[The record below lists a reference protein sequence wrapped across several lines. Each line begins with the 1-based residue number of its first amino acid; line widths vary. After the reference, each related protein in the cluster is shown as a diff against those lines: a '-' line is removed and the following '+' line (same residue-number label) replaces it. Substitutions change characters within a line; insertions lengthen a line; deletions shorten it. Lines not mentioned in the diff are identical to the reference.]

1 LRLNRD
7 SLKIGAQGGGDP
19 ENGETKRMTGY
30 RVGLALGGGAARGW
44 SHIGVVEA
52 LVEAGI
58 EPVAVA
64 GTSMG
69 ALVGAA
75 HAAGRLDALKEW
87 AVAVDWRAIVAL
99 ADIGGVVEGRRI
111 RALLHELGL
120 DGDIGALAIPFA
132 AVATD
137 LADGREIWLRDG
149 PLDLAIRASI
159 SMPGIF
165 SPVLA
170 GERWL
175 VDGGLVNPV
184 PVSTCRAL
192 GADFVIAVHV
202 GDGLLG
208 RRRDRLRV
216 DPEGDA
222 ALRAARIAQMLEQA
236 PFPLREAAGRVLPH
250 LVKTQTRTPG
260 YFDVLV
266 NSLNIMQDKINSS
279 RLAGEPPHVLIAPQ
293 VATINLLDFDRA
305 ADAIAAGRAAAES
318 ALGTIGEMLAR

>member
-1 LRLNRD
+1 MGN
-7 SLKIGAQGGGDP
+7 
-19 ENGETKRMTGY
+19 Y

-44 SHIGVVEA
+44 SHIGVIEA

-58 EPVAVA
+58 EPVAIA

-75 HAAGRLDALKEW
+75 HAAGRLDALKAW
-87 AVAVDWRAIVAL
+87 ALAVDRRALVSL
-99 ADIGGVVEGRRI
+99 ADLGLAGGGIVDGQRI
-111 RALLHELGL
+111 RALLRELGI
-120 DGDIGALAIPFA
+120 DGEIRALGTPFA

-137 LADGREIWLRDG
+137 LADGREIWLQDG
-149 PLDLAIRASI
+149 PADLAIRASI

-165 SPVLA
+165 SPVLV

-175 VDGGLVNPV
+175 VDGGLVNQV

-192 GADFVIAVHV
+192 GADFVIAVHA

-208 RRRDRLRV
+208 RRRERLRV

-222 ALRAARIAQMLEQA
+222 QAAAARTAQMLEQVPLA
-236 PFPLREAAGRVLPH
+236 LREAAARVLPH
-250 LVKTQTRTPG
+250 LMRPETRAPG

-266 NSLNIMQDKINSS
+266 NSLNIMQDKITRS
-279 RLAGEPPHVLIAPQ
+279 RLAGEPPHMLIAPE
-293 VATINLLDFDRA
+293 VSAINLLDFDRA
-305 ADAIAAGRAAAES
+305 EEAIAAGREAVEK
-318 ALGTIGEMLAR
+318 ALDGIRDQLSR

>member
-1 LRLNRD
+1 MANDR
-7 SLKIGAQGGGDP
+7 I
-19 ENGETKRMTGY
+19 
-30 RVGLALGGGAARGW
+30 GLALGGGAARGW
-44 SHIGVVEA
+44 AHIGVIEV
-52 LVEAGI
+52 LREAGI

-75 HAAGRLDALKEW
+75 HAAGRLDALGQW
-87 AVAVDWRAIVAL
+87 AAGVDWRTIVSL
-99 ADIGGVVEGRRI
+99 FDIGLAAGGMIDGQRI
-111 RALLHELGL
+111 QSLLRDLGI
-120 DGDIGALAIPFA
+120 DGEIAVLPVAFA

-137 LADGREIWLRDG
+137 LADGREIWLDRG

-170 GERWL
+170 DGRWL
-175 VDGGLVNPV
+175 VDGGLVNQV

-192 GADFVIAVHV
+192 GADFILAVHV

-208 RRRDRLRV
+208 RRREKLRV

-222 ALRAARIAQMLEQA
+222 ASLAARVAQVLAQVPA
-236 PFPLREAAGRVLPH
+236 PLRDQAGRVLPH
-250 LVKTQTRTPG
+250 LLKSGPRSPG

-266 NSLNIMQDKINSS
+266 NSLNIMQEKITRS
-279 RLAGEPPHVLIAPQ
+279 RLAGEPPHLLIAPD
-293 VATINLLDFDRA
+293 VATIGLMDFDRA
-305 ADAIAAGRAAAES
+305 AEAIAAGRIAAEK
-318 ALGTIGEMLAR
+318 ALPAIREMLAR

>member
-1 LRLNRD
+1 MAR
-7 SLKIGAQGGGDP
+7 
-19 ENGETKRMTGY
+19 Y
-30 RVGLALGGGAARGW
+30 RVGLALGGGAAPGW
-44 SHIGVVEA
+44 SHIGVIEA

-87 AVAVDWRAIVAL
+87 ALAVDWHTIVSL
-99 ADIGGVVEGRRI
+99 ADLGIAGGGIVDGQRI
-111 RALLHELGL
+111 RALLGQLGF
-120 DGDIGALAIPFA
+120 DGDIGSFPVPFA

-149 PLDLAIRASI
+149 PADLVIRASI

-165 SPVLA
+165 SPVLV

-175 VDGGLVNPV
+175 VDGGLVNQV
-184 PVSTCRAL
+184 PVSTCRAM

-208 RRRDRLRV
+208 RRRERLRV

-222 ALRAARIAQMLEQA
+222 AVRAARVAQMLEQV
-236 PFPLREAAGRVLPH
+236 PFALRETAGRLLPH
-250 LVKTQTRTPG
+250 LMRTETRAPG

-266 NSLNIMQDKINSS
+266 NSLNIMQEKINRS
-279 RLAGEPPHVLIAPQ
+279 RLAGEPPHILIAPD

-305 ADAIAAGRAAAES
+305 GEAIAAGRAAAEK
-318 ALGTIGEMLAR
+318 ALDAIRELLAR

>member
-1 LRLNRD
+1 M
-7 SLKIGAQGGGDP
+7 AH
-19 ENGETKRMTGY
+19 Y

-44 SHIGVVEA
+44 SHIGVIEA

-87 AVAVDWRAIVAL
+87 ALAVDWRTIVSL
-99 ADIGGVVEGRRI
+99 ADLGLAGGGIIDGQRI
-111 RALLHELGL
+111 RALLGQLGL
-120 DGDIGALAIPFA
+120 DGEIRSFPVPFA

-137 LADGREIWLRDG
+137 LADGREIWLQDG
-149 PLDLAIRASI
+149 PADLAIRASI

-165 SPVLA
+165 SPVLV

-175 VDGGLVNPV
+175 VDGGLVNQV
-184 PVSTCRAL
+184 PVSTCRAM

-208 RRRDRLRV
+208 RRREKLRV

-222 ALRAARIAQMLEQA
+222 AALAARVAQMLEQV
-236 PFPLREAAGRVLPH
+236 PFALRETAGRVLPR
-250 LVKTQTRTPG
+250 LLKTETRAPG

-266 NSLNIMQDKINSS
+266 NSLNIMQEKINRS
-279 RLAGEPPHVLIAPQ
+279 RLAGEPPHILIAPD
-293 VATINLLDFDRA
+293 VATINLIDFDRA
-305 ADAIAAGRAAAES
+305 AEAIAAGRAAAEK
-318 ALGTIGEMLAR
+318 ALGTIGELLAR

>member
-1 LRLNRD
+1 MAR
-7 SLKIGAQGGGDP
+7 
-19 ENGETKRMTGY
+19 Y
-30 RVGLALGGGAARGW
+30 RVGLALGGGAAPGW
-44 SHIGVVEA
+44 SHIGVIEA

-87 AVAVDWRAIVAL
+87 ALAVDWHTIVSL
-99 ADIGGVVEGRRI
+99 ADLGIAGGGIVDGQRI
-111 RALLHELGL
+111 RALLGQLGF
-120 DGDIGALAIPFA
+120 DGDIGSFPVPFA

-149 PLDLAIRASI
+149 PADLAIRASI

-165 SPVLA
+165 SPVLV

-175 VDGGLVNPV
+175 VDGGLVNQV
-184 PVSTCRAL
+184 PVSTCRAM

-208 RRRDRLRV
+208 RRRERLRV

-222 ALRAARIAQMLEQA
+222 AVRAARVAQMLEQV
-236 PFPLREAAGRVLPH
+236 PFALRETAGRLLPH
-250 LVKTQTRTPG
+250 LMRTETRAPG

-266 NSLNIMQDKINSS
+266 NSLNIMQEKINRS
-279 RLAGEPPHVLIAPQ
+279 RLAGEPPHILIAPD

-305 ADAIAAGRAAAES
+305 GEAIAAGRAAAEK
-318 ALGTIGEMLAR
+318 ALDAIRELLAR

>member
-1 LRLNRD
+1 M
-7 SLKIGAQGGGDP
+7 AH
-19 ENGETKRMTGY
+19 Y
-30 RVGLALGGGAARGW
+30 RIGLALGGGAARGW

-58 EPVAVA
+58 EPVAIA

-87 AVAVDWRAIVAL
+87 ALGVDWRTIVSL
-99 ADIGGVVEGRRI
+99 ADLGLAGGGIVDGQRI
-111 RALLHELGL
+111 RALLGQLGI
-120 DGDIGALAIPFA
+120 DGEIRSLAIPFA

-137 LADGREIWLRDG
+137 LADGREIWLQDG
-149 PLDLAIRASI
+149 PADLAIRASI

-165 SPVLA
+165 SPVLV

-175 VDGGLVNPV
+175 VDGGLVNQV
-184 PVSTCRAL
+184 PVSTCRAM

-208 RRRDRLRV
+208 RRRERLRV

-222 ALRAARIAQMLEQA
+222 AARAARVAQMLEQV
-236 PFPLREAAGRVLPH
+236 PFALREAAGRVLPR
-250 LVKTQTRTPG
+250 LMKTETRAPG

-266 NSLNIMQDKINSS
+266 NSLNIMQEKINRS
-279 RLAGEPPHVLIAPQ
+279 RLAGEPPHILIAPD

-305 ADAIAAGRAAAES
+305 GEAIAAGRTAAEK
-318 ALGTIGEMLAR
+318 ALPTITEMLAR

>member
-1 LRLNRD
+1 M
-7 SLKIGAQGGGDP
+7 AH
-19 ENGETKRMTGY
+19 Y
-30 RVGLALGGGAARGW
+30 RIGLALGGGAARGW

-58 EPVAVA
+58 EPVAIA

-75 HAAGRLDALKEW
+75 HAAGRLGALKEW
-87 AVAVDWRAIVAL
+87 ALGVDWRTIVSL
-99 ADIGGVVEGRRI
+99 ADLGLAGGGIVDGQRI
-111 RALLHELGL
+111 RALLRELGI
-120 DGDIGALAIPFA
+120 DGDIRSLGIPFA
-132 AVATD
+132 AIAAD
-137 LADGREIWLRDG
+137 LADGREIWLQDG
-149 PLDLAIRASI
+149 PADLAIRASI

-165 SPVLA
+165 SPVLV

-175 VDGGLVNPV
+175 VDGGLVNQV
-184 PVSTCRAL
+184 PVSACRAM

-208 RRRDRLRV
+208 RRRERLRV

-222 ALRAARIAQMLEQA
+222 AARADRIAQMLEQV
-236 PFPLREAAGRVLPH
+236 PFPLRETAGRILPR
-250 LVKTQTRTPG
+250 LMKTETRAPG

-266 NSLNIMQDKINSS
+266 NALNIMQEKINRS
-279 RLAGEPPHVLIAPQ
+279 RLAGEPPHVMITPD

-305 ADAIAAGRAAAES
+305 GEAIAAGRAAAEK
-318 ALGTIGEMLAR
+318 ALDTIGDLLSR

>member
-1 LRLNRD
+1 M
-7 SLKIGAQGGGDP
+7 AH
-19 ENGETKRMTGY
+19 Y

-44 SHIGVVEA
+44 SHIGVIEA

-87 AVAVDWRAIVAL
+87 ALVVDWRTIVSLVDLGL
-99 ADIGGVVEGRRI
+99 AGGGIVEGQRI
-111 RALLHELGL
+111 RALLGQLGI
-120 DGDIGALAIPFA
+120 DGEIRSFPVPFA

-137 LADGREIWLRDG
+137 LADGREIWLQDG
-149 PLDLAIRASI
+149 PADLAIRASI

-175 VDGGLVNPV
+175 VDGGLVNQV
-184 PVSTCRAL
+184 PVSTCRAM

-208 RRRDRLRV
+208 RRRERLRV

-222 ALRAARIAQMLEQA
+222 AALAARVAQMLEQV
-236 PFPLREAAGRVLPH
+236 PFALRETAGRVLPH
-250 LVKTQTRTPG
+250 LMRTETRAPG

-266 NSLNIMQDKINSS
+266 NSLNIMQEKINRS
-279 RLAGEPPHVLIAPQ
+279 RLAGEPPHILIAPD

-305 ADAIAAGRAAAES
+305 AEAIAAGRAAAEK
-318 ALGTIGEMLAR
+318 ALDAIRELMAR

>member
-1 LRLNRD
+1 M
-7 SLKIGAQGGGDP
+7 AH
-19 ENGETKRMTGY
+19 Y

-44 SHIGVVEA
+44 SHIGVIEA

-75 HAAGRLDALKEW
+75 HAAGRLGALKEW
-87 AVAVDWRAIVAL
+87 ALAVDWRTIVSLVDLGL
-99 ADIGGVVEGRRI
+99 AGGGIVDGQRI
-111 RALLHELGL
+111 RALLGQLGI
-120 DGDIGALAIPFA
+120 DGEIRSFPVPFA

-137 LADGREIWLRDG
+137 LADGREIWLQDG
-149 PLDLAIRASI
+149 PADLAIRASI

-165 SPVLA
+165 SPVLV

-175 VDGGLVNPV
+175 VDGGLVNQV
-184 PVSTCRAL
+184 PVSTCRAM

-208 RRRDRLRV
+208 RRRERLRV

-222 ALRAARIAQMLEQA
+222 AALAARVAQMLEQV
-236 PFPLREAAGRVLPH
+236 PFALRETAGRVLPH
-250 LVKTQTRTPG
+250 LLKTETRAPG

-266 NSLNIMQDKINSS
+266 NSLNIMQEKINRS
-279 RLAGEPPHVLIAPQ
+279 RLAGEPR
-293 VATINLLDFDRA
+293 T
-305 ADAIAAGRAAAES
+305 S
-318 ALGTIGEMLAR
+318 